1 MNSNTKI
8 TLTIEQLTELLMN
21 PQLPNIQSSLQS
33 LSEFE
38 LRNNNVDLMKIV
50 SFVDQDEFQAISTS
64 TSSKNSQTQQM
75 IEKINELEVEN
86 NYLKNQLEQ
95 QIEKENHLREQ
106 MNQYLKESS
115 KLKSENERLSKQM
128 DELEALINQNK
139 VISNRLDP
147 VSKSVHLDMKK
158 ALIVKPLT
166 ITQPLRKFSGASG
179 IVAQHPF
186 KNSKDL
192 IRIKTERSYQ

>member
-50 SFVDQDEFQAISTS
+50 SFVDQDEFQAVSTS

-75 IEKINELEVEN
+75 IDKINELELEN
-86 NYLKNQLEQ
+86 IFLKNQLEQ
-95 QIEKENHLREQ
+95 QIEKENHLKQQ
-106 MNQYLKESS
+106 MNQCLKESQ
-115 KLKSENERLSKQM
+115 KLKADNERLNKQM

-147 VSKSVHLDMKK
+147 ISKSVHLDMKK

-166 ITQPLRKFSGASG
+166 ITQPLRKFSGTSG
-179 IVAQHPF
+179 IVTQHPF

>member
-1 MNSNTKI
+1 MNSSTKI

-33 LSEFE
+33 LSDFE

-64 TSSKNSQTQQM
+64 SSSKNSHAQQM
-75 IEKINELEVEN
+75 IEKINELELEN
-86 NYLKNQLEQ
+86 SNLKNQLEK
-95 QIEKENHLREQ
+95 QIQKENNLRQQ
-106 MNQYLKESS
+106 MNQYLQESA
-115 KLKSENERLSKQM
+115 KLKTENERLNKQM
-128 DELEALINQNK
+128 DELESFINQNK

-147 VSKSVHLDMKK
+147 ISKSVHLDMKK

-166 ITQPLRKFSGASG
+166 ITQPLRKFSGTSG
-179 IVAQHPF
+179 IVTQHPL

-192 IRIKTERSYQ
+192 IRVKTERSNQ

>member
-38 LRNNNVDLMKIV
+38 IRNNNVDLMKIV
-50 SFVDQDEFQAISTS
+50 SFVDQDEFQAVSTS
-64 TSSKNSQTQQM
+64 SSSKNSHTQQM
-75 IEKINELEVEN
+75 IDKINELELEN
-86 NYLKNQLEQ
+86 THLKNQLEQ
-95 QIEKENHLREQ
+95 QIEKENNLRLQ
-106 MNQYLKESS
+106 MNQCLQELTKQ
-115 KLKSENERLSKQM
+115 KTENEHLNKQM
-128 DELEALINQNK
+128 NELETYINQNK

-147 VSKSVHLDMKK
+147 ISKSVHLDIKK
-158 ALIVKPLT
+158 AIIVKPLT
-166 ITQPLRKFSGASG
+166 ITQPLRKFSGVSG
-179 IVAQHPF
+179 IVAQNPL

-192 IRIKTERSYQ
+192 IRIKTERSN

>member
-50 SFVDQDEFQAISTS
+50 SFVDQDEFQAVSTS

-75 IEKINELEVEN
+75 IDKINELELEN
-86 NYLKNQLEQ
+86 IFLKNQLEQ
-95 QIEKENHLREQ
+95 QIEKENHLKQQ
-106 MNQYLKESS
+106 MNQCLKESQ
-115 KLKSENERLSKQM
+115 KLKTDNERLNKQM

-147 VSKSVHLDMKK
+147 ISKSVHLDMKK

-166 ITQPLRKFSGASG
+166 ITQPLRKFSGTSG
-179 IVAQHPF
+179 IVTQHPF